1 MLHPHGDTGGNEL
14 PDVSSLQQAVL
25 TLTPESHQIPLFYL
39 PYEIMTGNTYD
50 KQKMNTI
57 IFIKLKLI
65 YRRGKRLYFLI
76 LYTGQACLVV
86 PFSRH

>member
-1 MLHPHGDTGGNEL
+1 MLHPHGDTGGNEP

-39 PYEIMTGNTYD
+39 PYEIMPGNTCD

-65 YRRGKRLYFLI
+65 YRRGK
-76 LYTGQACLVV
+76 
-86 PFSRH
+86 